1 MDRNGESIFTSNF
14 WREINESFFMV
25 HSPINLYDISLFK
38 KKFSNYVNLNCHKL
52 LDKLLR
58 QSNRSKLSQLNFI
71 NLKYRLSLLFQQRQ
85 QHSEPIQNLI
95 DELIDQICFTQL
107 IEGLSQTQDLIK
119 NMSQLP
125 EQQQS
130 VIYHQ
135 ENQILTNL
143 HHMIDCQDELA
154 QQIESLESQLQQLN
168 NQNILQQ
175 LEQHVNEINNN
186 LIFTY
191 SSQIIQENSIKLTR
205 IRIRNHKEELLLLK
219 DLIILHQDY
228 QVAESIG
235 KATFNEQSNT
245 ITVIFDKYLSQTQ
258 IDLNLEHFANLQKL
272 REVPYEF
279 SDQLPGLRS
288 DDVFEMQMCHFC
300 KQMVDIKNLKQCSY
314 NHYSM
319 GLHEYNEDLLICQR
333 YQINA
338 KSQQQYFLDL
348 YSTNYIIENQHILCK
363 RYFCLKCLKY
373 EFDSYETTQFLWIC
387 PLCKGLCSCVRC
399 SKNDTIYKLKRQYLE
414 LNGDLDDIYQ
424 SSYFEMLVK
433 EKRKLIK
440 NVPIEFINV
449 FKTKQEN
456 NDDTLTPKSNLKR
469 KKSITK
475 RMIKKKMNKNDSL
488 IGQKAHKLTHIESS
502 SSSVK
507 IKKSKE
513 IKKRSLFFNNN
524 NHNDPSNQQIFIQ

>member
-1 MDRNGESIFTSNF
+1 MDRNGESIFTSYF

-25 HSPINLYDISLFK
+25 HSPINLCEINLFK
-38 KKFSNYVNLNCHKL
+38 KKMSNYVNVNCHKL
-52 LDKLLR
+52 LDKILKL
-58 QSNRSKLSQLNFI
+58 SNRSKLSQLNFI
-71 NLKYRLSLLFQQRQ
+71 NLKQRLSLLFQSRQ

-95 DELIDQICFTQL
+95 DELIDQICFAHL
-107 IEGLSQTQDLIK
+107 IEGLQQSQDLIK
-119 NMSQLP
+119 NMSQMS
-125 EQQQS
+125 EQQQQL
-130 VIYHQ
+130 IYHQ

-143 HHMIDCQDELA
+143 HQMIDCQDELA
-154 QQIESLESQLQQLN
+154 QQIQSLEQQLEQLN
-168 NQNILQQ
+168 NSNSLSQ
-175 LEQHVNEINNN
+175 LEQHVNEINNT
-186 LIFTY
+186 LFFTY
-191 SSQIIQENSIKLTR
+191 TSQIIQDHSIKLTR
-205 IRIRNHKEELLLLK
+205 IRIKNHQEELSILK
-219 DLIILHQDY
+219 DLIILHQNY

-235 KATFNEQSNT
+235 KATFNESSNT
-245 ITVIFDKYLSQTQ
+245 ITVIFDKYLSHTQ

-319 GLHEYNEDLLICQR
+319 GLNEYNEDLLICQR

-348 YSTNYIIENQHILCK
+348 YSTNYIIENQQIQCK
-363 RYFCLKCLKY
+363 RYFCFKCLKY

-399 SKNDTIYKLKRQYLE
+399 SKNDIIYKLKRQYLE

-424 SSYFEMLVK
+424 SSYFEMLVQ

-440 NVPIEFINV
+440 NIPIEFNV

-456 NDDTLTPKSNLKR
+456 NDDTLTPKSNLKH

-475 RMIKKKMNKNDSL
+475 RMIKKKIKKNDSL
-488 IGQKAHKLTHIESS
+488 MNSKSHKLTQMESS
-502 SSSVK
+502 SSSDK
-507 IKKSKE
+507 IKISKE
-513 IKKRSLFFNNN
+513 IKRRSLFFNN

>member
-1 MDRNGESIFTSNF
+1 MDRNRESMFTSNF
-14 WREINESFFMV
+14 WREINEQFFMV
-25 HSPINLYDISLFK
+25 LSPINISDIRLFK

-58 QSNRSKLSQLNFI
+58 QNNRSKLSQFNII
-71 NLKYRLSLLFQQRQ
+71 NLKQRISLLFQERQ

-95 DELIDQICFTQL
+95 DEMIDQICFTQL
-107 IEGLSQTQDLIK
+107 IEGLQQTQDLIK
-119 NMSQLP
+119 NMSQLS
-125 EQQQS
+125 EQQQQI
-130 VIYHQ
+130 IYHQ

-143 HHMIDCQDELA
+143 HQMIDCQDEL
-154 QQIESLESQLQQLN
+154 SQHIQQLEQQLEQLDN
-168 NQNILQQ
+168 SNSIQQ
-175 LEQHVNEINNN
+175 LEQHVNEINHS
-186 LIFTY
+186 LLYTY
-191 SSQIIQENSIKLTR
+191 TSQILQEHSIKLTR
-205 IRIRNHKEELLLLK
+205 TRIKNHKQELSVLK
-219 DLIILHQDY
+219 DLIILHEDY

-235 KATFNEQSNT
+235 KATFNESSNT

-279 SDQLPGLRS
+279 PDQLPGLRS

-300 KQMVDIKNLKQCSY
+300 KLMVDIKNLKQCSY
-314 NHYSM
+314 NHYQM

-348 YSTNYIIENQHILCK
+348 YSTNYIIENQQIQCK
-363 RYFCLKCLKY
+363 RYFCLKCLKH
-373 EFDSYETTQFLWIC
+373 EFDSYETTQFMWIC
-387 PLCKGLCSCVRC
+387 PLCKGLCSCIRC
-399 SKNDTIYKLKRQYLE
+399 SRNDTIYKLKRQYLE
-414 LNGDLDDIYQ
+414 LNGNLEDIYQ

-440 NVPIEFINV
+440 NIPIEFINLI
-449 FKTKQEN
+449 KNKQDN
-456 NDDTLTPKSNLKR
+456 NEDTLTPKSNLKN

-475 RMIKKKMNKNDSL
+475 RVIQKKMKKNDQA
-488 IGQKAHKLTHIESS
+488 QKSHKLTHIESS

-524 NHNDPSNQQIFIQ
+524 NQNDPSNQQIFIQ